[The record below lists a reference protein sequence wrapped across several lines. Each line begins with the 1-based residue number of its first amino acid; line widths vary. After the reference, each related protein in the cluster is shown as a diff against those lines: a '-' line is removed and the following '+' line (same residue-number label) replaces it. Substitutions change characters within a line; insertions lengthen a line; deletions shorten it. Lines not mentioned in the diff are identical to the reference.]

1 MKTDVKISPSMT
13 FASFFSTTRYV
24 TRLMRN
30 KVVLRDRTIELIVTS
45 HILFI

>member
-1 MKTDVKISPSMT
+1 MKTDVEISPSMT